1 VTEELT
7 MTDPQNQP
15 DVLRSEVRDG
25 VLILTL
31 NRPEA
36 KNSFNAALSQALS
49 AALDRFEEDPDLR
62 VGILTGA
69 GGSFSAGMDLKAL
82 LRGEVSS
89 TEKRGGFGIMSRP
102 PNKPLI
108 AAVEGYAVAG
118 GMEVALS
125 CDLIVA
131 TQESKFGLPEVRRGL
146 VAVGGALFR
155 LPKRIPYH
163 VAMEL
168 ALTGELIGAERAREL
183 GLVSRVVSVG
193 GALDAALELAGR
205 IARNGPLA
213 IAATKQILV
222 QAAEWTEERAWKEQ
236 HKLARPALRS
246 KDAAEGAR
254 AFAEKRAPV
263 WRGE

>member
-1 VTEELT
+1 
-7 MTDPQNQP
+7 MTDQP
-15 DVLRSEVRDG
+15 TATDILLSETRDNVLV
-25 VLILTL
+25 LTL

-36 KNSFNAALSQALS
+36 KNAFNAALSQALS
-49 AALDRFEEDPDLR
+49 DALDRFEDDPALR
-62 VGILTGA
+62 VCVLTGA

-82 LRGEVSS
+82 LKGESSS

-118 GMEVALS
+118 GMELALC

-131 TQESKFGLPEVRRGL
+131 TDASKFGIPEVKRGL

-155 LPKRIPYH
+155 LPRRIPYH
-163 VAMEL
+163 VVMEL
-168 ALTGELIGAERAREL
+168 ALTGELVTAERCREL
-183 GLVSRVVSVG
+183 GLVSRVVPP
-193 GALDAALELAGR
+193 GAAVEAAIELARR
-205 IARNGPLA
+205 IAQNGPLA
-213 IAATKQILV
+213 VAATKQIL
-222 QAAEWTEERAWKEQ
+222 QRALEWNEAEAWKEQ

-246 KDAAEGAR
+246 KDATEGAR
-254 AFAEKRAPV
+254 AFAEKRPPV

>member
-1 VTEELT
+1 MSETTSTE
-7 MTDPQNQP
+7 
-15 DVLRSEVRDG
+15 VLQIEVRDG
-25 VLILTL
+25 VTIFTL
-31 NRPEA
+31 NRPHA
-36 KNSFNAALSQALS
+36 KNAFNAALSQALS
-49 AALDRFEEDPDLR
+49 NALDAFEEDPTQR
-62 VGILTGA
+62 VGVLTGA

-82 LRGEVSS
+82 LTGEKSA
-89 TEKRGGFGIMSRP
+89 TERGGFGIMSRP

-131 TQESKFGLPEVRRGL
+131 TEASKFGLPEVKRGL

-183 GLVSRVVSVG
+183 GLVSRVVPPG
-193 GALDAALELAGR
+193 GALDAALELAAR
-205 IARNGPLA
+205 IAQNGPLA
-213 IAATKQILV
+213 VAATKQILV
-222 QAAEWTEERAWKEQ
+222 RAYEWAEQEAWKEQ
-236 HKLARPALRS
+236 HKLARSALRS
-246 KDAAEGAR
+246 KDATEGAR
-254 AFAEKRAPV
+254 AFAEKRPPV

>member
-1 VTEELT
+1 
-7 MTDPQNQP
+7 MTDIEA
-15 DVLRSEVRDG
+15 DVLRSETRDN

-31 NRPEA
+31 NRPHA
-36 KNSFNAALSQALS
+36 KNAFNAALSQALS
-49 AALDRFEEDPDLR
+49 AALDRFDEDPALR
-62 VGILTGA
+62 VGVLTGA

-82 LRGEVSS
+82 LKREVSS
-89 TEKRGGFGIMSRP
+89 TEKRGGFGILARP

-118 GMEVALS
+118 GMELALA

-131 TQESKFGLPEVRRGL
+131 TSDAKFGLPEVKRGL

-163 VAMEL
+163 VTMEL
-168 ALTGELIGAERAREL
+168 ALTGEPIGAERAQQL
-183 GLVSRVVSVG
+183 GLVNRVVQP
-193 GALDAALELAGR
+193 GAALEAALELALR
-205 IARNGPLA
+205 IAQNAPLS
-213 IAATKQILV
+213 IAATKQIL
-222 QAAEWTEERAWKEQ
+222 ARAHEWHEEHAWKEQ

-246 KDAAEGAR
+246 QDATEGAR
-254 AFAEKRAPV
+254 AFAEKRPPV